1 MVFIQFEAIPSQA
14 IATRENVAGA
24 YVNCWIQSM
33 DAAEA
38 ERRARRWI
46 ADEGWVI
53 VSVDECR
60 LIDVESEVSGP
71 DAAYVR
77 EALQSGGSLTF
88 HRWPPDGEHRPG

>member
-1 MVFIQFEAIPSQA
+1 MVFIQFEAIPSQE

-38 ERRARRWI
+38 EQRARDWI
-46 ADEGWVI
+46 AEEGWVI
-53 VSVDECR
+53 VSVDACR
-60 LIDVESEVSGP
+60 LIDVESEASGP
-71 DAAYVR
+71 YGAHVK

-88 HRWPPDGEHRPG
+88 HRWPPAVP